1 MLRSVF
7 SFFLLRTFPLVR
19 YLLCLWGEV
28 GLFHENGNNKE
39 QSLWLKQ
46 LKRNLKILTPWKKSC
61 DKQRHHI
68 KKQRHHFANNSLY
81 RQSHGFSSGHEQMWD
96 LDHKEDWAPKNWCFW
111 NMVLEKTLES
121 PLDSKKIKSVNPKGN
136 QPGIFFGR
144 TDAEAEAPI
153 LWPPDLKSWLPGKD
167 PEAGKDWG
175 QEEKRVQRMRWLDG
189 ITDSMHMNLSKLWEI
204 LKDRETWSAAV
215 HGVAKS

>member
-111 NMVLEKTLES
+111 NMVLEKTLDKAQSFWCEWTDTYLPTEGFPKSFSFMTFGGYRLGLLS
-121 PLDSKKIKSVNPKGN
+121 PSEGWCSKAWRAGSPCSVTSSWVWTAAHLY
-136 QPGIFFGR
+136 QTGR
-144 TDAEAEAPI
+144 TRA
-153 LWPPDLKSWLPGKD
+153 
-167 PEAGKDWG
+167 
-175 QEEKRVQRMRWLDG
+175 
-189 ITDSMHMNLSKLWEI
+189 H
-204 LKDRETWSAAV
+204 
-215 HGVAKS
+215 